1 MTIRI
6 FHNPRCSKSR
16 ATLALLHEQ
25 GLDPD
30 ITLYLENPPD
40 AGELGAILGQLGLTA
55 RQLMRRGEAEY
66 RELSLDDESLT
77 EGELIAAMAANP
89 RLIERPIVL
98 ANGRAAIGR
107 PPESVLD
114 IL

>member
-1 MTIRI
+1 MAIRI
-6 FHNPRCSKSR
+6 LHNPRCSKSR
-16 ATLALLHEQ
+16 ATLALLQER
-25 GLDPD
+25 GLEPQ

-40 AGELGAILGQLGLTA
+40 AGELRSILGKLGIPA
-55 RQLMRRGEAEY
+55 RNLIRTGEAEY
-66 RELSLDDESLT
+66 RELGLANSSLSENQLV
-77 EGELIAAMAANP
+77 AAMVANP

-107 PPESVLD
+107 PPEAVLE